1 MFISHK
7 LNYIKI
13 FFYFLGWPKVAI
25 IALPKQKILITVLT
39 LLFCYFIPMI
49 ISCAIYISL
58 ICNKKKKF
66 KNKVS
71 IERNPIE
78 RGDRVEL
85 KNATVMGQ
93 VETREKTMSSLSTTS
108 SITSNVV
115 IAECESNDID
125 RLSENSVRLIE
136 KLEHSTEDIENKFE
150 DYENCQN
157 LEFAYGNGNSGCS
170 NLVEDSYFE
179 NSKEMHVTET
189 ADVSAAL
196 HDYNTDTNDLDI
208 YLDDEI
214 GSGESL
220 ENNRKEF
227 GNSKT
232 LIKREFEIKP
242 KCSILYKSIETED
255 EDNIERCAIS
265 SRGEVET
272 NSEEKLLHQDTFS
285 SNVIIAQNENINL
298 EGVSSNF
305 IDCSITIDGKETQKD
320 AKEKREEENS
330 KEKADTNFEINSIFG
345 SPKNLE
351 VSLPEQ

>member
-1 MFISHK
+1 MRKH
-7 LNYIKI
+7 I
-13 FFYFLGWPKVAI
+13 FKQIYSLGWPKVSV
-25 IALPKQKILITVLT
+25 LSMPKTRILISLLT
-39 LLFCYFIPMI
+39 LLSCYFIPMI
-49 ISCAIYISL
+49 ISCVIYISL

-71 IERNPIE
+71 IDNNSIEMVGIVDLNNASVQGQIKTRQVKSSNSRPI
-78 RGDRVEL
+78 
-85 KNATVMGQ
+85 
-93 VETREKTMSSLSTTS
+93 
-108 SITSNVV
+108 SNVAIV
-115 IAECESNDID
+115 ECESNGKDK
-125 RLSENSVRLIE
+125 LSEKFFILIDN
-136 KLEHSTEDIENKFE
+136 LEHSAEDIENKFE

-157 LEFAYGNGNSGCS
+157 LEFAYGNGNRGCS

-179 NSKEMHVTET
+179 NAKEMHVTET
-189 ADVSAAL
+189 ADISAAL
-196 HDYNTDTNDLDI
+196 HDYNTDKNDLDI
-208 YLDDEI
+208 YLDNEI
-214 GSGESL
+214 GSGESS

-242 KCSILYKSIETED
+242 KCSILLKSIATED
-255 EDNIERCAIS
+255 EDNIESCAIS